1 MINTFLKCTRCHE
14 TYPINQITGK
24 CIKCNGPVEII
35 FDYEALSNII
45 SREKLER
52 RVDGVWKYIEIL
64 PCNPKSIIS
73 LGEGKTALIKCDKL
87 GAKLGLKKL
96 YIKDETKN
104 PTGSFMD
111 RGASVL
117 ISKLNEMKFKGVY
130 GLFKGNLGAS
140 LAAYSAKAG
149 LKCTVFISEQ
159 IDASKLYQIIVYG
172 ATILPE
178 YKFNEVKFNEKHYL
192 ANNADPFILE
202 GEKTI
207 GFEIIEDFDWQTPDF
222 IIAPMGSGGL
232 ISALWKSLNEFQIL
246 GLIDKKNS
254 KLIGVQPKGCAPIVD
269 KFHSIGNFEDNFEKT
284 IAVDIAFR
292 KPTRDLEAIKAL
304 KESNGYA
311 IKVSDEEMLWA
322 SKALAKMEGI
332 FAEPAAASTIACISK
347 LLDQGIIDPSDTI
360 VCIITGSGLKDP
372 LAAIKELERNVML
385 EKFIKFKVKTKPR
398 IGIGSTKI
406 QILKILENK
415 KLHGYEV
422 WKKINESKFKI
433 SIPAVYQHLKELEQ
447 IGLISK
453 SKSEIVKGRVRTY
466 YAITTKGIELL
477 KALT

>member
-1 MINTFLKCTRCHE
+1 
-14 TYPINQITGK
+14 
-24 CIKCNGPVEII
+24 
-35 FDYEALSNII
+35 
-45 SREKLER
+45 
-52 RVDGVWKYIEIL
+52 
-64 PCNPKSIIS
+64 
-73 LGEGKTALIKCDKL
+73 
-87 GAKLGLKKL
+87 
-96 YIKDETKN
+96 
-104 PTGSFMD
+104 
-111 RGASVL
+111 
-117 ISKLNEMKFKGVY
+117 
-130 GLFKGNLGAS
+130 
-140 LAAYSAKAG
+140 
-149 LKCTVFISEQ
+149 
-159 IDASKLYQIIVYG
+159 
-172 ATILPE
+172 
-178 YKFNEVKFNEKHYL
+178 
-192 ANNADPFILE
+192 
-202 GEKTI
+202 
-207 GFEIIEDFDWQTPDF
+207 
-222 IIAPMGSGGL
+222 APMGSGGL

>member
-1 MINTFLKCTRCHE
+1 MGR
-14 TYPINQITGK
+14 
-24 CIKCNGPVEII
+24 CIKCNGPLEII
-35 FDYEALSNII
+35 YNYELIANIL
-45 SREKLER
+45 SREKLEK
-52 RVDGVWKYIEIL
+52 RVDGVWKYIEVL

-87 GAKLGLKKL
+87 GEKLGLKKL
-96 YIKDETKN
+96 YVKDETKN
-104 PTGSFMD
+104 PTGSFID

-117 ISKLNEMKFKGVY
+117 VTKLNEKEFEGVY

-149 LKCTVFISEQ
+149 LKCTVFISHQ

-172 ATILPE
+172 ATILPG
-178 YKFNEVKFNEKHYL
+178 YKFNEIKFNEKYYL
-192 ANNADPFILE
+192 ADNADPFILE

-207 GFEIIEDFDWQTPDF
+207 GFEIIEDFDWQSPDF

-232 ISALWKSLNEFQIL
+232 VSAIWKSLNEFQIL
-246 GLIDKKNS
+246 GLIDEVNS
-254 KLIGVQPKGCAPIVD
+254 KIIGVQPQGCAPIVD
-269 KFHSIGNFEDNFEKT
+269 KFHSKKDPKNNFERT
-284 IAVDIAFR
+284 IAVDIAFK
-292 KPTRDLEAIKAL
+292 KPTRDIEAIRAL
-304 KESNGYA
+304 RESNGYA

-347 LLDQGIIDPSDTI
+347 LLNQGIIDPSDTI

-372 LAAIKELERNVML
+372 VAAIKELEKNVML
-385 EKFIKFKVKTKPR
+385 EKFIRFKVKTKPR

-406 QILKILENK
+406 QILKILENE
-415 KLHGYEV
+415 KLHGYEI
-422 WKKINESKFKI
+422 WKKINESKVRI
-433 SIPAVYQHLKELEQ
+433 SIPAIYQHLKELEQ

-453 SKSEIVKGRVRTY
+453 SKSEIIKGRVRTY
-466 YAITTKGIELL
+466 YAITTKGVELL